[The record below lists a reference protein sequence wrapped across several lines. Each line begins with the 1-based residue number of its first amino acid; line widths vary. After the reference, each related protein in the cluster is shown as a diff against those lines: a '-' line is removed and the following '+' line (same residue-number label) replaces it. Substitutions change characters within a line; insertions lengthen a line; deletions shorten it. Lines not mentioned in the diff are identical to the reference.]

1 MSPKYF
7 SLGVI
12 LLFLAVT
19 FGAGVHAQAQAQS
32 SGTISLRDRVLMA
45 SKIYRAVST
54 FFPGLTQSKFDAAY
68 EEYLGRILKLEDRRE
83 FDLATMEFIADLHD
97 GHSWFYDNWLDKN
110 YGGPVGFIS
119 YPLSGKWAVVR
130 SRLESIKVGDQ
141 IVAIDDVPIE
151 EFVARNR
158 KYVSAS
164 SDRDA
169 GLSFFD
175 TPVIFPERFSVK
187 LSDGRKVTIDRK
199 SDKKMDEVPAKTE
212 GRWLTQGSVA
222 YVKVP
227 SFHGIETTAQA
238 LDYLKEFHDA
248 KAVILDVRG
257 NPGRGEPLALQ
268 RRLMDKPYQMWME
281 TNSMKGGMLLRNYSL
296 AYPEHSEMTTSEA
309 VVRPAD
315 PVYTGRLI
323 LLIDRGCSCACEDF
337 VMPFKV
343 AKRAELIGE
352 NTAGTFSFTNFT
364 AFDNGML
371 LNIAAVR
378 HTFPDGSRFEGVG
391 IGPDVEV
398 QTTVEDLK
406 AGRDVVLTKALEIA
420 GQR

>member
-1 MSPKYF
+1 
-7 SLGVI
+7 
-12 LLFLAVT
+12 
-19 FGAGVHAQAQAQS
+19 
-32 SGTISLRDRVLMA
+32 
-45 SKIYRAVST
+45 
-54 FFPGLTQSKFDAAY
+54 
-68 EEYLGRILKLEDRRE
+68 
-83 FDLATMEFIADLHD
+83 
-97 GHSWFYDNWLDKN
+97 
-110 YGGPVGFIS
+110 
-119 YPLSGKWAVVR
+119 
-130 SRLESIKVGDQ
+130 VGDQ
-141 IVAIDDVPIE
+141 IVAIDDVAIE

-175 TPVIFPERFSVK
+175 TPVIFPGRFSVK
-187 LSDGRKVTIDRK
+187 LSGGRKVTIDRK
-199 SDKKMDEVPAKTE
+199 TDKKADEAAPKTE

-222 YVKVP
+222 YIKIP
-227 SFHGIETTAQA
+227 SFRGIETQAQA
-238 LDYLKEFHDA
+238 LDYLKQFHDA

-257 NPGRGEPLALQ
+257 NPGLGLPSALQ
-268 RRLMDKPYQMWME
+268 SALIDKPYRTWTE
-281 TNSMKGGMLLRNYSL
+281 SSSMKGGMLLRNYSIGE
-296 AYPEHSEMTTSEA
+296 PEHSEITTGEA
-309 VVRPAD
+309 VVRPAN
-315 PVYTGRLI
+315 PVYSGPLI
-323 LLIDRGCSCACEDF
+323 LLVDRGCSCACEDF

-406 AGRDVVLTKALEIA
+406 ARRDVVLTKALEIA

>member
-1 MSPKYF
+1 MPPKYL
-7 SLGVI
+7 SLGVL
-12 LLFLAVT
+12 LLFSAVT
-19 FGAGVHAQAQAQS
+19 FGVCVRAQAQS

-45 SKIYRAVST
+45 SKIYRVVST
-54 FFPGLTQSKFDAAY
+54 FFPELSQSKFDAAY
-68 EEYLGRILKLEDRRE
+68 EEYLGRILKLEDRRD
-83 FDLATMEFIADLHD
+83 FDLTTMEFIAELHD

-110 YGGPVGFIS
+110 YGEPVGFIA

-141 IVAIDDVPIE
+141 IVAIDGVPIE

-175 TPVIFPERFSVK
+175 TPTIFPERFRVK

-199 SDKKMDEVPAKTE
+199 TDKKTDEAPAKTE

-227 SFHGIETTAQA
+227 SFHGIETQAQA
-238 LDYLKEFHDA
+238 LDYFKQFHDA

-257 NPGRGEPLALQ
+257 NPGLGVPSALQ
-268 RRLMDKPYQMWME
+268 SALMDKPYRTWTE
-281 TNSMKGGMLLRNYSL
+281 SSSMKGGALLRNYSTGE
-296 AYPEHSEMTTSEA
+296 PEHSQIMTGEA

-315 PVYTGRLI
+315 PIYTARLI
-323 LLIDRGCSCACEDF
+323 LLTDRGCSCACEDF

-343 AKRAELIGE
+343 SKRAELIGE
-352 NTAGTFSFTNFT
+352 ATAGTFSATNFT

-378 HTFPDGSRFEGVG
+378 HTFPDGSRFEGAG
-391 IGPDVEV
+391 IAADVEV
-398 QTTVEDLK
+398 QTTAEDLK
-406 AGRDVVLTKALEIA
+406 AGRDVVLAKAIEIA
-420 GQR
+420 GQH